1 MRVLLLAALTFPL
14 LAHAQDRMPIP
25 PPVPTPVP
33 APVPSPGVQTPA
45 APPPAPE
52 RTPEPDPSAADPS
65 AGSGWSG
72 SDDDL
77 EPPAAPPAAPEGAT
91 TGESGAEGETPSGG
105 TWSEGPLDV
114 EAPTESEVLAPTDL
128 GGSETIGTARPRG
141 ELISGAPLENPDVAV
156 HIVEKKRF
164 ADQGRHELTLFPVVP
179 QANGKFTQHF
189 GTGLSYQYHL
199 QENFGL
205 TLSGQYNWSSAESA
219 FNAELI
225 DKVKESALAA
235 SSLLVTWGA
244 YAGFEVAPIYGKFA
258 FYEGS
263 LAQFSFVISAG
274 AGVASTRHQLVPEGR
289 DDQGARTPASF
300 GDTGTRFLGE
310 VGAGFRVQLGDRF
323 ALRLEVRDL
332 IYTAR
337 VDRVNGC
344 SLQDLDAVITGAGG
358 AVTSGCNAGAFD
370 VGGNRTANL
379 QIARDLVQEPS
390 SDAVNLINF
399 YAGASF
405 LF

>member
-1 MRVLLLAALTFPL
+1 MTDHVRVLLLAVLIFPL
-14 LAHAQDRMPIP
+14 AALAQDRGPLPTP
-25 PPVPTPVP
+25 PPQPGPAPTPKP
-33 APVPSPGVQTPA
+33 RVQSGQA
-45 APPPAPE
+45 PPAPAPIKA
-52 RTPEPDPSAADPS
+52 TPGADSPEVDAS
-65 AGSGWSG
+65 PEAPSGWSG
-72 SDDDL
+72 SDDL
-77 EPPAAPPAAPEGAT
+77 ETEAPESGSP
-91 TGESGAEGETPSGG
+91 GEGSGWSGRDD
-105 TWSEGPLDV
+105 T
-114 EAPTESEVLAPTDL
+114 EAPTESEVLAPARDQ
-128 GGSETIGTARPRG
+128 GGSETIGTSRPRG

-179 QANGKFTQHF
+179 QANGKFTQHY
-189 GTGLSYQYHL
+189 GSGLSYQYHL

-205 TLSGQYNWSSAESA
+205 HVSGQYNWSSAESA

-258 FYEGS
+258 FYEGN
-263 LAQFSFVISAG
+263 LAQFSFVLSAG
-274 AGVASTRHQLVPEGR
+274 AGIASTRHQLVPEGR
-289 DDQGARTPASF
+289 NDAGDRTRASY

-344 SLQDLDAVITGAGG
+344 SLQDLDAVITGAAGS
-358 AVTSGCNAGAFD
+358 VSGSCRAASFD
-370 VGGNRTANL
+370 VEGNRTANL

>member
-1 MRVLLLAALTFPL
+1 MRALLLVALTLPL
-14 LAHAQDRMPIP
+14 LASGQGRAPIP
-25 PPVPTPVP
+25 PMPPVPVP
-33 APVPSPGVQTPA
+33 APTPTPKVPASPA
-45 APPPAPE
+45 SPPDARGAGPE
-52 RTPEPDPSAADPS
+52 DDASAADPS

-72 SDDDL
+72 SDDL
-77 EPPAAPPAAPEGAT
+77 EPAPQASEGQAPGPQEHG
-91 TGESGAEGETPSGG
+91 EGEGPADGSG
-105 TWSEGPLDV
+105 WSGSGEPGAD
-114 EAPTESEVLAPTDL
+114 APTESEVLAPTDL
-128 GGSETIGTARPRG
+128 GRSETIGTSRPRG

-179 QANGKFTQHF
+179 QANGKFTQHY

-205 TLSGQYNWSSAESA
+205 HLSGQYNWSSAESA

-258 FYEGS
+258 FYEGH
-263 LAQFSFVISAG
+263 LAQFSFVLSAG
-274 AGVASTRHQLVPEGR
+274 AGVASTRHQLVPDGR
-289 DDQGARTPASF
+289 DDEGNRTPASF

-332 IYTAR
+332 VYTAR

-344 SLQDLDAVITGAGG
+344 SLQDLDAVITGGSGVSGG
-358 AVTSGCNAGAFD
+358 CRAAAFD

-390 SDAVNLINF
+390 SDAVNLLNF

>member
-1 MRVLLLAALTFPL
+1 MRVLLLAVLILPL
-14 LAHAQDRMPIP
+14 ASLAQDRGPLPLP
-25 PPVPTPVP
+25 PPRPVP
-33 APVPSPGVQTPA
+33 APVPSPSVRTGPATPA
-45 APPPAPE
+45 PQPAD
-52 RTPEPDPSAADPS
+52 PDRGSGSPGDEDSAAEP
-65 AGSGWSG
+65 SGWSG
-72 SDDDL
+72 SDDL
-77 EPPAAPPAAPEGAT
+77 EPAPQAPAGSTDAAAAPGGA
-91 TGESGAEGETPSGG
+91 GQEDDLA
-105 TWSEGPLDV
+105 
-114 EAPTESEVLAPTDL
+114 APTESEVLAPAPDMGL
-128 GGSETIGTARPRG
+128 SETIGASRPRG

-179 QANGKFTQHF
+179 QANGKFTQHY

-205 TLSGQYNWSSAESA
+205 HLSAQYNWSSAESA

-258 FYEGS
+258 FYEAH

-289 DDQGARTPASF
+289 NDAGDRTRASF
-300 GDTGTRFLGE
+300 GDIGTRFLGE
-310 VGAGFRVQLGDRF
+310 IGAGFRVQLGDRF

-344 SLQDLDAVITGAGG
+344 SLQDLDAVITGAAGISG
-358 AVTSGCNAGAFD
+358 GCNASSFD